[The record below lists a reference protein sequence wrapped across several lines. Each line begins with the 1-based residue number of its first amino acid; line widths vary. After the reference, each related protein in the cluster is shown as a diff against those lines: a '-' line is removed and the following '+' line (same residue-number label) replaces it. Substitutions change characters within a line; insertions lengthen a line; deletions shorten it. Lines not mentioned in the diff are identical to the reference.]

1 MVKQSPVESD
11 DDFSPIYIFLP
22 AILFLLLLRGFAFEI
37 VRVEGSSMEPSIAA
51 GSTLLVNRL
60 SYGLNAPFGT
70 RYLTRWREPVAGDIV
85 VLRNPIDGA
94 IVVKRVFAVSG
105 DRITT
110 VNGTVRIG
118 SRDIVMDIDGFDR
131 IQGHSAI
138 PEGAYFVLGDNPRVS
153 VDSRHYGFVKID
165 DIRGRVVTF

>member
-11 DDFSPIYIFLP
+11 DDFSPVYIFLP

-60 SYGLNAPFGT
+60 SYGLSAPFGSN
-70 RYLTRWREPVAGDIV
+70 YLTRWREPVAGDIV
-85 VLRNPIDGA
+85 VLRSPLDGS
-94 IVVKRVFAVSG
+94 IVVKRVIAVSG
-105 DRITT
+105 DRITI
-110 VNGTVRIG
+110 VNGTMRIG
-118 SRDIVMDIDGFDR
+118 TSAIIMDIDGIDR
-131 IQGHSAI
+131 IQGHSTI
-138 PEGAYFVLGDNPRVS
+138 PDGAYFVLGDNPRVS